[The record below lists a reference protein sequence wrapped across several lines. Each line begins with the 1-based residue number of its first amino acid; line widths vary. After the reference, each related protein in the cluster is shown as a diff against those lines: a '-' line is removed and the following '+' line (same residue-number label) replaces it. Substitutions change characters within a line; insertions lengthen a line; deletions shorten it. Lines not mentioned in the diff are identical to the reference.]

1 MKISKTTYSY
11 LFIKIIKIF
20 NVFIVEYEIHI
31 FFRWQILIYFFMKI
45 KIYVFS
51 RWSLFENSDIY
62 LIMELNNKKK
72 NRLYIVYEHYNFSQ
86 MTNFGI
92 IKNLKYINLLEI
104 RNYLKTYN
112 KFFLSCTN
120 IYIYFFLDYITFKF
134 QNY

>member
-1 MKISKTTYSY
+1 
-11 LFIKIIKIF
+11 
-20 NVFIVEYEIHI
+20 
-31 FFRWQILIYFFMKI
+31 
-45 KIYVFS
+45 
-51 RWSLFENSDIY
+51 
-62 LIMELNNKKK
+62 MELNNKKK
-72 NRLYIVYEHYNFSQ
+72 NRLHIVYEHYNFSQ

-120 IYIYFFLDYITFKF
+120 ICIYFFLDYITFKF

>member
-31 FFRWQILIYFFMKI
+31 FQILIYFFMKI

-120 IYIYFFLDYITFKF
+120 ICIYFFLDYITFKF